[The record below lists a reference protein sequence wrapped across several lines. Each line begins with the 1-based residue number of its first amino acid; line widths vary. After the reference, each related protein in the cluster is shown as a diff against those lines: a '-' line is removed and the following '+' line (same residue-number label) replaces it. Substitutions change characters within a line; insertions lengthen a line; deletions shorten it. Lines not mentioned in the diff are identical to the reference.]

1 MPAQSPPE
9 LWLGLVPAHLRAYTP
24 SAHTVPPS
32 RNALP
37 FSMWA
42 TPANLSIQF
51 NKPPTPPH
59 THRLYP
65 SPHRGGLYHPEEVT
79 PTGGH
84 LCTYPPPSLAHP

>member
-51 NKPPTPPH
+51 NKPPLLH
-59 THRLYP
+59 THTGYIPLHTVGASTTRRR
-65 SPHRGGLYHPEEVT
+65 SPL
-79 PTGGH
+79 
-84 LCTYPPPSLAHP
+84 